1 MSVVHECEAIKV
13 LPSGIIV
20 RLEDG
25 REGFLP
31 RREFMLSGTRDL
43 RQVFE
48 PGQRFQ
54 AVGED
59 GQDQESGRTLLQL
72 VSQDHWDRVLKD
84 YPVGS
89 VVTGLVTGVEPY
101 GIFVNL
107 LPGVTGLVPRE
118 EMAPGTIARTEDA
131 AWIGD
136 MVRCLVQSVDTQE
149 HRVTLSIKAARAQRS
164 ALLESGDLKQPEPA
178 TAPESTPLTAPAE
191 SVSIRPLR
199 ILIADDQAELREQ
212 LAEHLKHGGHSVQ
225 EANSGPAALA
235 MLEGHSPDLLVADVA
250 MPGMSGMQLAE
261 QVLALPD
268 HPRII
273 LMTDWSRAIS
283 LQSEMERL
291 HARGV
296 DLVTKPRHAMELDQ
310 ILQSDY
316 AQGASGERSR
326 RHHGPS
332 GSQFRSTL
340 TRALNSVLRDVIAQT
355 GASLVLVFSID
366 SRLQRLHIAGR
377 RGDDGSLRENEL
389 QAHWRYSPIRDAIED
404 GEMVIA
410 KDALADK
417 EQKRF
422 QYLLRILDFGS
433 CIGVPVNA
441 QSPAAIFVFHPLAHH
456 FTRNHEKFVRAAS
469 ERIGA
474 AIDRDLMEKSMA
486 QMQRYVL
493 LGQLSAVVI
502 HEINNKFG
510 ASYWLAKKLPDDL
523 KNLERRLDGTD
534 VAARR
539 EVWHKSYNR
548 IQEII
553 QSMSD
558 LDKIVEGFHSL
569 LKQQGTTQIDVHD
582 IIEQAV
588 NSTQTLAHEAHVEV
602 RTHFEHSAPFVLG
615 EGAWLQ
621 QAFLN
626 TLLNAIQQIKESRT
640 LPRGNILISTR
651 AAVRET
657 SLGLQIR
664 VSDDGPGIHNAL
676 RERIFDLGFTTREQG
691 SGIGLFMTRNLV
703 QSMGGRIS
711 IEESHI
717 LWGTTF
723 LIELPLAEEEA
734 QSAVEGRG

>member
-20 RLEDG
+20 RLGDG

-43 RQVFE
+43 RQVFQ

-59 GQDQESGRTLLQL
+59 GQDQESGRVLLQL
-72 VSQDHWDRVLKD
+72 VSQDHWNRLLKD

-89 VVTGLVTGVEPY
+89 TVTGLVTGVEPY
-101 GIFVNL
+101 GVFVNL
-107 LPGVTGLVPRE
+107 LPGVTGLAPRE
-118 EMAPGTIARTEDA
+118 EMTAGIIARTEDA

-136 MVRCLVQSVDTQE
+136 MVRCQVASVDTQE
-149 HRVTLSIKAARAQRS
+149 HRVTLSIRAARAGRS
-164 ALLESGDLKQPEPA
+164 ASLESGNLKQPAPVS
-178 TAPESTPLTAPAE
+178 APEVPTLAPAPA
-191 SVSIRPLR
+191 STVQVPSLR
-199 ILIADDQAELREQ
+199 ILIVDDQAELRDQ
-212 LAEHLKHGGHSVQ
+212 LADHLMHAGHAVQ
-225 EANSGPAALA
+225 EADSA
-235 MLEGHSPDLLVADVA
+235 MTARVLLEAQSFDLMVADVA
-250 MPGMSGMQLAE
+250 MPGMTGLELAD
-261 QVLALPD
+261 QVLLLAH

-273 LMTDWSRAIS
+273 LMTDWSRALT
-283 LQSEMERL
+283 LQVDMERL
-291 HARGV
+291 HAQGV
-296 DLVTKPRHAMELDQ
+296 DLITKPRHALELDQ

-316 AQGASGERSR
+316 GNGVAQDGAR
-326 RHHGPS
+326 RRRNPAAA
-332 GSQFRSTL
+332 QFRSNL
-340 TRALNSVLRDVIAQT
+340 SRMLNAILRDVVSQT
-355 GASLVLVFSID
+355 SASLVLVFSID
-366 SRLQRLHIAGR
+366 SRLQRLHIVGR
-377 RGDDGSLRENEL
+377 RGDDSSLRENEL

-404 GEMVIA
+404 GDLVVS
-410 KDALADK
+410 KDALAER

-433 CIGVPVNA
+433 CVGYPVNA
-441 QSPAAIFVFHPLAHH
+441 QSPTAVFAFHPAPHH
-456 FTRNHEKFVRAAS
+456 FTHNHEKFIRAAA

-474 AIDRDLMEKSMA
+474 AIDRDLMEKSLA

-493 LGQLSAVVI
+493 LGQLSAVVV

-523 KNLERRLDGTD
+523 KTLERRLDGTD

-539 EVWHKSYNR
+539 EAWHKSYNR

-569 LKQQGTTQIDVHD
+569 LKQQGTTRLNVHE
-582 IIEQAV
+582 IVEQAV
-588 NSTQTLAHEAHVEV
+588 ASSHSLAQEAHVQIH
-602 RTHFEHSAPFVLG
+602 THFDHPTPYVFG

-626 TLLNAIQQIKESRT
+626 TLLNAIQQIQESKAT
-640 LPRGNILISTR
+640 PRGNILVSTGT
-651 AAVRET
+651 APGET
-657 SLGLQIR
+657 HLGLQIR
-664 VSDDGPGIHNAL
+664 IADDGPGIHSAL

-711 IEESHI
+711 IQESHI

-723 LIELPLAEEEA
+723 LIELPVADEDDGP
-734 QSAVEGRG
+734 VEGRG